1 MHKPGS
7 ACVTSQFIMTLTDYS
22 LRSKETADFISVL
35 HSPLLD
41 YAHGTSLFAHARKSS
56 SEMA

>member
-1 MHKPGS
+1 MHKLGS

-35 HSPLLD
+35 QSPLSD
-41 YAHGTSLFAHARKSS
+41 CAHGTSLFAHARKSP